1 MSSLSTLY
9 SDALSQAPLVV
20 AITGASGSVIGFRF
34 VKAALEMGIPVELVM
49 TEKSLQVIHDELD
62 YKVSGTTEDDK
73 AKRLLEHLEL
83 PTDSPLK
90 FFGNHR
96 LDAPPA
102 SGTHLTRGMVI
113 VPCSMG
119 TLGRIAAGIGDNLVA
134 RSADVTL
141 KEGRPLVLVPRESP
155 LNQIHL
161 RNMLTLSQAG
171 AHMVPPML
179 TFYLKDFSSVEGQ
192 VNYVLGKIFDVL
204 RIPHQLSARWG
215 AANGGLI

>member
-1 MSSLSTLY
+1 MTSTLFTNH
-9 SDALSQAPLVV
+9 DALSQAPLVV

-34 VKAALEMGIPVELVM
+34 VKIALEMGIPVELVM
-49 TEKSLQVIHDELD
+49 TEKSLQVIYEELE
-62 YKVSGTTEDDK
+62 YKVSGATEEEK
-73 AKRLLEHLEL
+73 AQRLLQHLGL
-83 PTDSPLK
+83 PTDAPLR

-134 RSADVTL
+134 RSADVCL

-161 RNMLTLSQAG
+161 RNMLTLSKIG

-192 VNYVLGKIFDVL
+192 INYVLGKIFDVL
-204 RIPHQLSARWG
+204 RIPHQLSPRWG
-215 AANGGLI
+215 E